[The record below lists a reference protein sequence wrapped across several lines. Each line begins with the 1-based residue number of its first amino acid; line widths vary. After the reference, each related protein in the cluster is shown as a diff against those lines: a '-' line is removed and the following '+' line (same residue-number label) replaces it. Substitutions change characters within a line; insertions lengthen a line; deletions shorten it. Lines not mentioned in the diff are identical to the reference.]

1 MQASF
6 APARRSQPCV
16 SCVLPAFNEAAN
28 LPALLERL
36 TRLLAE
42 LTPRW
47 EVLVVDDGSTDATPA
62 AMLDWVKR
70 PGVRYLRLSRNFGK
84 EAALTAGIDR
94 AQGDVVV
101 LMDADGQHP
110 PELIGSMLQAWRE
123 GIDMVCTARDSRAD
137 ESFVKRLGTRLFY
150 RLVNA
155 SSAVPIPPD
164 VGDFRLMDRRVVE
177 ALKSLPERNRFMKG
191 LYAWVGFSTRVI
203 AYMPQPRA
211 VGSSRFSLRGLTSL
225 GLTGITAFSNTPLRI
240 CSAVG
245 AASAL
250 FALGFGVWIVFEH
263 YFIGHPLPGWA
274 TLVASIAFFSGMQ
287 LLSIGIL
294 GEYVGRIFDEV
305 KSRPVYLIAHEA
317 GNGVLD
323 GAERDAGEGGPR
335 AVVRTIQRG
344 GA

>member
-62 AMLDWVKR
+62 AMLDWLKR